1 MAKLNK
7 RLQDLR
13 DPYILMMFND
23 MISAED
29 IGEIIGLSTSAVWE
43 VLRREKAR
51 VERDN

>member
-23 MISAED
+23 GITAQD
-29 IGEIIGLSTSAVWE
+29 IAGILNMSITGVWEIIK
-43 VLRREKAR
+43 REKSR
-51 VERDN
+51 VEQDN